1 MSIQKSITNLSLIPI
16 QIINNSRCP
25 YIENK
30 VETRAFVNLSDFPEF
45 HDQLAETGFRR
56 VENWAYKP
64 VCFGCNECIPLRI
77 ICKEFVPNKS
87 QKRCQSK
94 NKILIRSILPSQAKE
109 EHYKLFENYQ
119 KNRHQ
124 EGVMSKMTWNDYSN
138 MINLTPI
145 NSMIF
150 EYKNIKNKIIGVLLI
165 DIQRDGLSAVYSFY
179 NVSEIHTGIGKYMI
193 LDVINFIKENSLKY
207 LYLGY
212 YIKSNNKMNYKNQFY
227 PFEVFKKGKWRQAII
242 K

>member
-1 MSIQKSITNLSLIPI
+1 
-16 QIINNSRCP
+16 
-25 YIENK
+25 
-30 VETRAFVNLSDFPEF
+30 
-45 HDQLAETGFRR
+45 
-56 VENWAYKP
+56 
-64 VCFGCNECIPLRI
+64 
-77 ICKEFVPNKS
+77 
-87 QKRCQSK
+87 
-94 NKILIRSILPSQAKE
+94 
-109 EHYKLFENYQ
+109 
-119 KNRHQ
+119 
-124 EGVMSKMTWNDYSN
+124 MSKMTWNDYSN

-193 LDVINFIKENSLKY
+193 LDTINFIKDNNLKF

-227 PFEVFKKGKWRQAII
+227 PFEVFQNGKWRKAII